1 MTRELIEGTKFYHQE
16 FVRLEREVAEAEP
29 AWIHRIRQAA
39 FSRFSTI
46 GFPTPYDEEWRH
58 TDVAPLTRIPF
69 QPATSKPQTLLKEDL
84 VEATFDQL
92 AGSQLVFLNGRF
104 SRELSEIRPLPNGV
118 IAGSLADILATSPE
132 KIEFHLTRY
141 ADYEAHAF
149 IALNTAFVQDGA
161 FIYIPQDTAIEE
173 PLHLVFA
180 STAEDMAF
188 ITFPRNLI
196 VLGENSRSTII
207 ESYIGIQNGVYFTN
221 AVTEIVLGKEARIN
235 HCAFQRESP
244 KAFHLMTLAVHQDC
258 GSRSSSTSVMLG
270 GALARSEVH
279 AVLKAEAIDCSFS
292 GLYLAAGR
300 QHIDIQTMVDHAKPG
315 STSRQLYK
323 GILNGHASGVFK
335 GRILVRENA
344 QKTDAAQT
352 NQNLLLSE
360 NAVVN
365 TTPQLEIF
373 ADDVTCK
380 HGTAVGHL
388 DAEALFYLRSRGL
401 GEEAA
406 RNLLVYG
413 FASEIIDRL
422 TIEPL
427 RLRLSELL
435 PQWISGDNLPWRLRD
450 HAR

>member
-1 MTRELIEGTKFYHQE
+1 MKELLEGTEFYQQE
-16 FVRLEREVAEAEP
+16 FIRLEQEVAGAEP
-29 AWIHRIRQAA
+29 AWIHRIRHEA
-39 FSRFSTI
+39 FSRFTAI
-46 GFPTPYDEEWRH
+46 GFPTPNDEEWRH

-69 QPATSKPQTLLKEDL
+69 QAATSKPPTPPKEDL
-84 VEATFDQL
+84 VEATFDQF
-92 AGSQLVFLNGRF
+92 AGSQLVFLNGGF
-104 SRELSEIRPLPNGV
+104 SRELSEIRLLPSGV

-132 KIEFHLTRY
+132 KIKSHLTRY
-141 ADYEAHAF
+141 ADYEEHAF

-188 ITFPRNLI
+188 MTFPRNLI
-196 VLGENSRSTII
+196 VLGENSRGTII

-221 AVTEIVLGKEARIN
+221 AVTELVLGKEARIN

-244 KAFHLMTLAVHQDC
+244 EAFHLMTLAVHQDC

-279 AVLKAEAIDCSFS
+279 AVLKAEAIDCSLS

-300 QHIDIQTMVDHAKPG
+300 QHVDIQTMIDHEKPG
-315 STSRQLYK
+315 STSRQVYK
-323 GILNGHASGVFK
+323 GILNGNASGVFK

-344 QKTDAAQT
+344 QKTDAAQI

-360 NAVVN
+360 DAVVN

-373 ADDVTCK
+373 ADDVKCK

-388 DAEALFYLRSRGL
+388 DALRSRGL

-406 RNLLVYG
+406 RNLMVYG
-413 FASEIIDRL
+413 FASEITDRIA
-422 TIEPL
+422 IEPL

-435 PQWISGDNLPWRLRD
+435 PRWISGGQSALE
-450 HAR
+450 AS